1 MSKLQGTG
9 KYSFLLHTW
18 WEQNTQQDFFLLLFF
33 WCVRRGG
40 LTAVISHPKNNQLN
54 ITGHHHSPKPPSL
67 RAVSSA
73 MILFLPFPS
82 FTHRRHF
89 YFFFSCW
96 MINIP
101 SPLCMGSKLSGVA
114 NVFPISSHPLSA
126 TRWKTGINITASGA
140 FRYNAACKRTRQLS
154 HLIMSLHKQRL
165 AHPSNSCP

>member
-1 MSKLQGTG
+1 MRA
-9 KYSFLLHTW
+9 KYTAR
-18 WEQNTQQDFFLLLFF
+18 FFLLLFF

-40 LTAVISHPKNNQLN
+40 LTAIISPRKIISSTLQDTL
-54 ITGHHHSPKPPSL
+54 TK
-67 RAVSSA
+67 ATVSSRS
-73 MILFLPFPS
+73 LHRYDFVSSLPFFHPLET
-82 FTHRRHF
+82 FLL
-89 YFFFSCW
+89 FFFSSW